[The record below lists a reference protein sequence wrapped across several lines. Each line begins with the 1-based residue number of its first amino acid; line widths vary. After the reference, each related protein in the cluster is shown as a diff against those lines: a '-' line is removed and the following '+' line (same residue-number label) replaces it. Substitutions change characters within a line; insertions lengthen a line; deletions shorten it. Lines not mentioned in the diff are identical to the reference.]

1 VKFKRAAAV
10 QLLLVP
16 DGGLTVLLYE
26 QYLSKFILMA
36 CDFSISFTGDA
47 TTVLAKAKKAVESQ
61 GGNFNGD
68 TNRGDFQVSVFG
80 NKIVGNYTV
89 GGQSLQVNIT
99 DKPFMVPCSA
109 IESFL
114 KSQVQ

>member
-1 VKFKRAAAV
+1 
-10 QLLLVP
+10 
-16 DGGLTVLLYE
+16 
-26 QYLSKFILMA
+26 MA
-36 CDFSISFTGDA
+36 CDFSIPFTGDPQ
-47 TTVLAKAKKAVESQ
+47 TILAKARSTVQSQ

-68 TNRGDFQVSVFG
+68 TNNGDFSVSVFG

-89 GGQSLQVNIT
+89 SGQSLQINIT

-114 KSQVQ
+114 KAQLT

>member
-1 VKFKRAAAV
+1 
-10 QLLLVP
+10 
-16 DGGLTVLLYE
+16 
-26 QYLSKFILMA
+26 MA
-36 CDFSISFTGDA
+36 CDFSIPFSGNADA
-47 TTVLAKAKKAVESQ
+47 ALAKARNAVQSQ

-68 TNRGDFQVSVFG
+68 TNSGDFNVSVFG

-89 GGQSLQVNIT
+89 RGQTLHINIT

-114 KSQVQ
+114 KSQLT